1 MSRYFYEH
9 AKKSPHKEGKRF
21 LLGISGVDTFPS
33 THLVIAQDYTS
44 TRDFYD
50 RLQQSLRTQTS
61 LSSAERYKQPLHH
74 TLYTALTGRLS
85 TFVPFTIVLLL
96 TAVVMKSK
104 LNSLCLICIA
114 PDLQCY
120 SAPQG
125 YQSKGRSKLS
135 VTNSSLTLRNIS
147 ERN

>member
-85 TFVPFTIVLLL
+85 TFFPFTIVLLL

-114 PDLQCY
+114 PDLQCC

-125 YQSKGRSKLS
+125 YQRKKQAVSYEFFSD
-135 VTNSSLTLRNIS
+135 T
-147 ERN
+147 